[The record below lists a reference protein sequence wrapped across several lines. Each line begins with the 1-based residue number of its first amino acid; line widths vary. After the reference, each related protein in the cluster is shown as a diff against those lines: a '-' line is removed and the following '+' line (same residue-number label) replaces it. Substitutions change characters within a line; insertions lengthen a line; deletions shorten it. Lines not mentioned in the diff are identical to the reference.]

1 VNPYGCPVIWAP
13 RDGKGSTGVTG
24 TGRCEAACGGQ
35 GLHLAVAGTA
45 VPGVERA
52 PGPGRV
58 SRVRNMETPLGSVP
72 PAGGAVGRS

>member
-1 VNPYGCPVIWAP
+1 M
-13 RDGKGSTGVTG
+13 TG

-35 GLHLAVAGTA
+35 GLHLAVAGTV

-52 PGPGRV
+52 PGPSRV

-72 PAGGAVGRS
+72 LAAVR